1 MTLSLRN
8 FSYDKR
14 QCLNRRGDYMEEKNI
29 LDPNR
34 MFKQACA
41 FSDCARCC
49 EIEPNNIIEYRFNSH
64 TVSGI
69 VNSAFSCE
77 VFIKTLLVIHGVSV
91 NNMRG
96 KKACDGHNLKK
107 LWKLF
112 KEKDYET
119 ASLVELKMQEI
130 FNSND
135 KNMFDELLDSI
146 SNAFE
151 YWRYIYEKN
160 SGSIN
165 INFLRFF
172 RLLLREICCEQLYD
186 KTWAEFI

>member
-1 MTLSLRN
+1 
-8 FSYDKR
+8 
-14 QCLNRRGDYMEEKNI
+14 MEEKNI

-91 NNMRG
+91 NKMRG

-112 KEKDYET
+112 KEKDY
-119 ASLVELKMQEI
+119 
-130 FNSND
+130 
-135 KNMFDELLDSI
+135 
-146 SNAFE
+146 
-151 YWRYIYEKN
+151 
-160 SGSIN
+160 
-165 INFLRFF
+165 
-172 RLLLREICCEQLYD
+172 
-186 KTWAEFI
+186 